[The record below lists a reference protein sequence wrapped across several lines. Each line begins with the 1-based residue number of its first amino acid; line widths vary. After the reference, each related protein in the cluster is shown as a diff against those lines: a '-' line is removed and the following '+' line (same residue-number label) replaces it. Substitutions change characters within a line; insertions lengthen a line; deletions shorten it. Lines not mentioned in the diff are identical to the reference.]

1 MPNITSTTADIFID
15 EIWSNELNRAIE
27 LDIMIAGLFADWT
40 KKMEGSGDIFHLPA
54 RHNLTANTKS
64 ASTDATPEAITET
77 QQNFTVSTHQI
88 TAQEIEDFAEVM
100 SKYDIRAEYTL
111 AASYALARA
120 MDVSAAALLDDNT
133 TQTVGALTAE
143 LTDDN
148 LLRGWQYIRDSAGK
162 PPFVGLVS
170 PATWAGLLKVEK
182 FIQALYNG
190 DTGGKAVHEAQIG
203 KVYQATF
210 HVSQLTVGTAPNSS
224 GHMWAGPHFF
234 KIIKKAPKQDA
245 WYSPLAKAWI
255 LATDT
260 IYGVFERQEAD
271 EAAAV
276 TTVARLHG
284 VRLQSL
290 K

>member
-1 MPNITSTTADIFID
+1 MANVTATTADKFID
-15 EIWSNELNRAIE
+15 EHWSPELNRAIE
-27 LDIMIAGLFADWT
+27 LDIVIVGLYADWT
-40 KKMEGSGDIFHLPA
+40 DRMRNSGDVFHLPA

-64 ASTDATPEAITET
+64 AGSDATPEAITET
-77 QQNFTVSTHQI
+77 EQTFTVSTHQI
-88 TAQEIEDFAEVM
+88 VAQEIEDFAEVM
-100 SKYDIRAEYTL
+100 SKYDLRNEYTM

-120 MDVSAAALLDDNT
+120 MDVAGAALLDDNT
-133 TQTVGALTAE
+133 TQTVGTLTAE
-143 LTDDN
+143 MTDDN
-148 LLRGWQYIRDSAGK
+148 LIRAWQYGRDNAAKGAGK
-162 PPFVGLVS
+162 GVVS
-170 PATWAGLLKVEK
+170 PACWAGLLKIEK
-182 FIQALYNG
+182 FTNALYNG

-203 KVYQATF
+203 KIYTATF
-210 HVSQLTVGTAPNSS
+210 YQSQLTVGTAPNSS
-224 GHMWAGPHFF
+224 GHLWWGDHFF

-245 WYSPLAKAWI
+245 WFSPLAKAWV

-276 TTVARLHG
+276 TTTARLHG